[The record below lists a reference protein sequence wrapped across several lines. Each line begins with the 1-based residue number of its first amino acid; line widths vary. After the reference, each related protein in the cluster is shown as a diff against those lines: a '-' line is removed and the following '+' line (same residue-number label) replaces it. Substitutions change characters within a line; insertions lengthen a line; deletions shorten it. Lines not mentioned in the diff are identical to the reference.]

1 MPSMKELAELSN
13 QVLDSE
19 EEMRPEELALLA
31 QDAISPGM
39 GDGLVQMPSK
49 ETPWG
54 ITIEEMESAGW
65 VTVWDKFTGEPSKVN
80 RNMLAAQLLKVND
93 DGVRCFTTVKPAIEP
108 WRGNTL
114 CMLHP
119 DSEDR
124 SAYDRMGLPVCKS
137 GNLASD
143 FQMRLHMQHR
153 HKNEWAQLQDI
164 EQQKVDEEERLVRQ
178 ALIRANTPT
187 EDLLVPVAAVN
198 EAAPPIKVAAP
209 VEEEEAQTF
218 VFEPEIEEPLPAF
231 EIHVSEV
238 EPEPVKVE
246 PERVKVEEILSECLF
261 CEKPMKGRTV
271 KQKNRNTR
279 LHMSSAHPEMEVTV

>member
-124 SAYDRMGLPVCKS
+124 PVYDRMGLPVCKS
-137 GNLASD
+137 GNLASE

-198 EAAPPIKVAAP
+198 EAAPPIEVAAP
-209 VEEEEAQTF
+209 VEEEEEVVPETF
-218 VFEPEIEEPLPAF
+218 VIEA
-231 EIHVSEV
+231 EV

>member
-80 RNMLAAQLLKVND
+80 RNMLTAQLLKVND

-137 GNLASD
+137 GNLASE

-198 EAAPPIKVAAP
+198 EAAPPIEVAAP
-209 VEEEEAQTF
+209 VEEEEEVVPETF
-218 VFEPEIEEPLPAF
+218 VIEA
-231 EIHVSEV
+231 EV

>member
-13 QVLDSE
+13 RVLDSE
-19 EEMRPEELALLA
+19 DEMRPEELALLA

-39 GDGLVQMPSK
+39 EDNLVQMPSK

-54 ITIEEMESAGW
+54 ITIKEMESAGW

-80 RNMLAAQLLKVND
+80 RNMLETQLLKVND
-93 DGVRCFTTVKPAIEP
+93 DGLRCFTTVKPAIKP
-108 WRGNTL
+108 WRGSTP

-137 GNLASD
+137 GNLASEL
-143 FQMRLHMQHR
+143 QMRLHMEHR

-187 EDLLVPVAAVN
+187 EDLSIPVAAVN
-198 EAAPPIKVAAP
+198 EAAPPVEVAAP
-209 VEEEEAQTF
+209 VEEEEEVDPETF
-218 VFEPEIEEPLPAF
+218 VIE
-231 EIHVSEV
+231 SEV
-238 EPEPVKVE
+238 ESEP
-246 PERVKVEEILSECLF
+246 VKVEEILSACLF
-261 CEKPMKGRTV
+261 CDKPMKGRTV

-279 LHMSSAHPEMEVTV
+279 LHMASAHPELEVTV

>member
-19 EEMRPEELALLA
+19 EDMRPEELALLA

-93 DGVRCFTTVKPAIEP
+93 EGVRCFTTVKPAIEP
-108 WRGNTL
+108 WRGSTL

-153 HKNEWAQLQDI
+153 HKNEWAQIQDI

-187 EDLLVPVAAVN
+187 EDLSMPVAAVN
-198 EAAPPIKVAAP
+198 EAAPPIEVAAP
-209 VEEEEAQTF
+209 VIEEEEAVPETF
-218 VFEPEIEEPLPAF
+218 VIET
-231 EIHVSEV
+231 EV
-238 EPEPVKVE
+238 EPK
-246 PERVKVEEILSECLF
+246 RVKVEEMISACLF
-261 CEKPMKGRTV
+261 CEKPMKGRSV
-271 KQKNRNTR
+271 RQKNRNTR
-279 LHMSSAHPEMEVTV
+279 LHMSSAHPELEVTV

>member
-93 DGVRCFTTVKPAIEP
+93 EGVRCFTTVKPAIEP
-108 WRGNTL
+108 WRGSTL

-124 SAYDRMGLPVCKS
+124 SSYDRMGLPVCKS
-137 GNLASD
+137 GNLASE

-164 EQQKVDEEERLVRQ
+164 EQQKIDEEERLVRQ

-198 EAAPPIKVAAP
+198 EAAPPIEVAAP
-209 VEEEEAQTF
+209 VIEEEEAVPETF
-218 VFEPEIEEPLPAF
+218 VIET
-231 EIHVSEV
+231 EV
-238 EPEPVKVE
+238 ESEPVKVE
-246 PERVKVEEILSECLF
+246 EMLSACLF
-261 CEKPMKGRTV
+261 CEKPMKGRSV

-279 LHMSSAHPEMEVTV
+279 LHMSSAHPELEVTV

>member
-108 WRGNTL
+108 WRGSTL

-124 SAYDRMGLPVCKS
+124 PVYDRMGLPVCKS
-137 GNLASD
+137 GNLASE

-198 EAAPPIKVAAP
+198 EAAPPIEVAAP
-209 VEEEEAQTF
+209 VEEEEEVVPETF
-218 VFEPEIEEPLPAF
+218 VIEA
-231 EIHVSEV
+231 EV

-279 LHMSSAHPEMEVTV
+279 LHMSSSHPEMEVTV

>member
-137 GNLASD
+137 GNLASE

-198 EAAPPIKVAAP
+198 ETAPPIEVAAP
-209 VEEEEAQTF
+209 VEEEEEVVPETF
-218 VFEPEIEEPLPAF
+218 VIEA
-231 EIHVSEV
+231 EV
-238 EPEPVKVE
+238 ESKPVKVE
-246 PERVKVEEILSECLF
+246 SKPVKVEEILSECLF

>member
-108 WRGNTL
+108 WRGSTL

-124 SAYDRMGLPVCKS
+124 PVYDRMGLPVCKS
-137 GNLASD
+137 GNLASE

-198 EAAPPIKVAAP
+198 EAAPPIEVAAP
-209 VEEEEAQTF
+209 VEEEEEVVPETF
-218 VFEPEIEEPLPAF
+218 VIEA
-231 EIHVSEV
+231 EV
-238 EPEPVKVE
+238 EPEPIKVE
-246 PERVKVEEILSECLF
+246 SKPVKVEEILSECLF

>member
-108 WRGNTL
+108 WRGSTL

-124 SAYDRMGLPVCKS
+124 SSYDRMGLPVCKS

-153 HKNEWAQLQDI
+153 HKNEWAQIQDI

-198 EAAPPIKVAAP
+198 EAAPPIEVAAP
-209 VEEEEAQTF
+209 VIEEEEAVPETF
-218 VFEPEIEEPLPAF
+218 VIET
-231 EIHVSEV
+231 EV
-238 EPEPVKVE
+238 ESEPVKVE
-246 PERVKVEEILSECLF
+246 EMLSACLF

>member
-13 QVLDSE
+13 QVLESE
-19 EEMRPEELALLA
+19 DEMRPEELALLA

-39 GDGLVQMPSK
+39 EDALVQLPSK

-93 DGVRCFTTVKPAIEP
+93 EGVRCFTTVKPAIEP
-108 WRGNTL
+108 WRGSTP

-137 GNLASD
+137 GNLASE

-153 HKNEWAQLQDI
+153 HKNEWAQIRDI
-164 EQQKVDEEERLVRQ
+164 EQQKVDGEERLVRQ
-178 ALIRANTPT
+178 ALIRANTPD
-187 EDLLVPVAAVN
+187 EDLSVPVAAVN
-198 EAAPPIKVAAP
+198 EAAPPVEIVPP
-209 VEEEEAQTF
+209 VIEEEEEEVVPETF
-218 VFEPEIEEPLPAF
+218 VIEP
-231 EIHVSEV
+231 EV
-238 EPEPVKVE
+238 EPK
-246 PERVKVEEILSECLF
+246 RVKVEEMLSACLF
-261 CEKPMKGRTV
+261 CDKPMKGKSVR
-271 KQKNRNTR
+271 QKNRNTR
-279 LHMSSAHPEMEVTV
+279 LHMSSSHPEMEVTI

>member
-93 DGVRCFTTVKPAIEP
+93 EGVRCFTTVKPAIEP
-108 WRGNTL
+108 WRGSTL

-124 SAYDRMGLPVCKS
+124 SSYDRMGLPVCKS
-137 GNLASD
+137 GNLASE

-198 EAAPPIKVAAP
+198 EAAPPIEVAAP
-209 VEEEEAQTF
+209 VEEEEEVVPETF
-218 VFEPEIEEPLPAF
+218 VIEA
-231 EIHVSEV
+231 EV

-271 KQKNRNTR
+271 NQKNRNTR

>member
-13 QVLDSE
+13 QVLESE
-19 EEMRPEELALLA
+19 DEMRPEELALLA

-39 GDGLVQMPSK
+39 EDALVQLPSK

-93 DGVRCFTTVKPAIEP
+93 EGVRCFTTVKPAIEP
-108 WRGNTL
+108 WRGSTL

-137 GNLASD
+137 GNLASE

-153 HKNEWAQLQDI
+153 HKNEWAQIQDI

-178 ALIRANTPT
+178 ALIRANTPD
-187 EDLLVPVAAVN
+187 EDLSVPVVAVN
-198 EAAPPIKVAAP
+198 EAAPPVEIVPP
-209 VEEEEAQTF
+209 VIEEEEEEVVPETF
-218 VFEPEIEEPLPAF
+218 VIEP
-231 EIHVSEV
+231 EV
-238 EPEPVKVE
+238 EPK
-246 PERVKVEEILSECLF
+246 RVKVEEMLSACLF
-261 CEKPMKGRTV
+261 CDKPMKGKSVR
-271 KQKNRNTR
+271 QKNRNTR
-279 LHMSSAHPEMEVTV
+279 LHMSSSHPEMEVTI

>member
-13 QVLDSE
+13 QVLESE
-19 EEMRPEELALLA
+19 DEMRPEELALLA

-39 GDGLVQMPSK
+39 EDALVQLPSK

-93 DGVRCFTTVKPAIEP
+93 EGVRCFTTVKPAIEP
-108 WRGNTL
+108 WRGSTL

-137 GNLASD
+137 GNLASE

-153 HKNEWAQLQDI
+153 HKNEWAQIQDI
-164 EQQKVDEEERLVRQ
+164 EQQKVDGEERLVRQ
-178 ALIRANTPT
+178 ALIRANTPD
-187 EDLLVPVAAVN
+187 EDLSVPVAAVN
-198 EAAPPIKVAAP
+198 EAAPPVEIVPP
-209 VEEEEAQTF
+209 VIEEEEEEVVPETF
-218 VFEPEIEEPLPAF
+218 VIEP
-231 EIHVSEV
+231 EV
-238 EPEPVKVE
+238 EPK
-246 PERVKVEEILSECLF
+246 RVKVEEMLSACLF
-261 CEKPMKGRTV
+261 CDKPMKGKSVR
-271 KQKNRNTR
+271 QKNRNTR
-279 LHMSSAHPEMEVTV
+279 LHMSSSHPEMEVTI

>member
-39 GDGLVQMPSK
+39 EDNLVQMPSK

-93 DGVRCFTTVKPAIEP
+93 DGLRCFTTIKPAIEP
-108 WRGNTL
+108 WRGSTP

-137 GNLASD
+137 GNLASE
-143 FQMRLHMQHR
+143 FQMRLHMEHR

-187 EDLLVPVAAVN
+187 EDLSIPVAAVN
-198 EAAPPIKVAAP
+198 EAAPPVEVAAP
-209 VEEEEAQTF
+209 VEEEEEVVPEPF
-218 VFEPEIEEPLPAF
+218 VIEA
-231 EIHVSEV
+231 EV
-238 EPEPVKVE
+238 ESEPIKVE
-246 PERVKVEEILSECLF
+246 SKRVKVEEILSECLF
-261 CEKPMKGRTV
+261 YEKPMKGRTV

>member
-19 EEMRPEELALLA
+19 DEMRPEELALLA

-39 GDGLVQMPSK
+39 EDNLVQMPSK

-93 DGVRCFTTVKPAIEP
+93 DGLRCFTTVKPAIEP

-124 SAYDRMGLPVCKS
+124 AVYDNMGLPVCKS
-137 GNLASD
+137 GNLASE

-187 EDLLVPVAAVN
+187 EDLSIPVAAVN
-198 EAAPPIKVAAP
+198 EAAPPVEVAAP
-209 VEEEEAQTF
+209 VEEEEEVVPETF
-218 VFEPEIEEPLPAF
+218 VIEA
-231 EIHVSEV
+231 EV
-238 EPEPVKVE
+238 ESEPVKVE
-246 PERVKVEEILSECLF
+246 SKPVKVEEILSACLF
-261 CEKPMKGRTV
+261 CDKPMKGRTV

-279 LHMSSAHPEMEVTV
+279 LHMASAHPELEVTV

>member
-1 MPSMKELAELSN
+1 MKELAELSN
-13 QVLDSE
+13 RVLDSE
-19 EEMRPEELALLA
+19 DEMRPEELALLA

-39 GDGLVQMPSK
+39 EDDSVQMPSK

-54 ITIEEMESAGW
+54 ITIKEMESAGW

-80 RNMLAAQLLKVND
+80 RNMLETQLLKVND
-93 DGVRCFTTVKPAIEP
+93 DGLRCFTTVKPAIKP
-108 WRGNTL
+108 WRGSTP

-137 GNLASD
+137 GNLASE
-143 FQMRLHMQHR
+143 FQMRLHMEHR

-187 EDLLVPVAAVN
+187 EDLSIPVAAVN
-198 EAAPPIKVAAP
+198 EAAPPVEVAAP
-209 VEEEEAQTF
+209 VEEEEEVVPETF
-218 VFEPEIEEPLPAF
+218 VIEA
-231 EIHVSEV
+231 EV
-238 EPEPVKVE
+238 ESEPVKVE
-246 PERVKVEEILSECLF
+246 SKPVKVEEILSACLF
-261 CEKPMKGRTV
+261 CDKPMKGRTV

-279 LHMSSAHPEMEVTV
+279 LHMASAHPELEVTV

>member
-108 WRGNTL
+108 WRGSTL

-198 EAAPPIKVAAP
+198 EAAPPIEVAAP
-209 VEEEEAQTF
+209 VEEEEEVVPETF
-218 VFEPEIEEPLPAF
+218 VIEA
-231 EIHVSEV
+231 EV

>member
-13 QVLDSE
+13 RVLDSE
-19 EEMRPEELALLA
+19 DDMRPEELALLA

-93 DGVRCFTTVKPAIEP
+93 EGVRCFTTVKPAIEP
-108 WRGNTL
+108 WRGSTL

-124 SAYDRMGLPVCKS
+124 SAYNRMGLPVCKS

-153 HKNEWAQLQDI
+153 HKNEWAQIQDI
-164 EQQKVDEEERLVRQ
+164 EQQKVDEEERLLRQ

-198 EAAPPIKVAAP
+198 EAAPPIEVAAP
-209 VEEEEAQTF
+209 VIEEEEAVPETF
-218 VFEPEIEEPLPAF
+218 VIET
-231 EIHVSEV
+231 EV
-238 EPEPVKVE
+238 ESK
-246 PERVKVEEILSECLF
+246 RVNVEEMISSCLF
-261 CEKPMKGRTV
+261 CEKPMKGRSV

-279 LHMSSAHPEMEVTV
+279 LHMSSAHPELEVTV

>member
-1 MPSMKELAELSN
+1 MKELAELSN

-198 EAAPPIKVAAP
+198 EAAPPIEVAAP
-209 VEEEEAQTF
+209 VEEEEEVVPETF
-218 VFEPEIEEPLPAF
+218 VIEA
-231 EIHVSEV
+231 EV

>member
-13 QVLDSE
+13 QVLESE
-19 EEMRPEELALLA
+19 DEMRPEELALLA

-39 GDGLVQMPSK
+39 EDALVQLPSK

-93 DGVRCFTTVKPAIEP
+93 EGVRCFTTVKPAIEP
-108 WRGNTL
+108 WRGSTL

-137 GNLASD
+137 GNLASE

-153 HKNEWAQLQDI
+153 HKNEWAQIRDI
-164 EQQKVDEEERLVRQ
+164 EQQKVDGEERLVRQ
-178 ALIRANTPT
+178 ALIRANTPD
-187 EDLLVPVAAVN
+187 EDLSVPVAAVN
-198 EAAPPIKVAAP
+198 EAAPPVEIVPP
-209 VEEEEAQTF
+209 VIEEEEEEVVPETF
-218 VFEPEIEEPLPAF
+218 VIEP
-231 EIHVSEV
+231 EV
-238 EPEPVKVE
+238 EPK
-246 PERVKVEEILSECLF
+246 RVKVEEMLSACLF
-261 CEKPMKGRTV
+261 CDKPMKGKSVR
-271 KQKNRNTR
+271 QKNRNTR
-279 LHMSSAHPEMEVTV
+279 LHMSSSHPEMEVTI

>member
-13 QVLDSE
+13 RVLDSE
-19 EEMRPEELALLA
+19 DEMRPEELALLA

-39 GDGLVQMPSK
+39 EDNLVQMPSK

-93 DGVRCFTTVKPAIEP
+93 DGLRCFTTIKPAIEP

-124 SAYDRMGLPVCKS
+124 SSYDRMGLPVCKS
-137 GNLASD
+137 GNLASE

-187 EDLLVPVAAVN
+187 EDLSIPVAAVN
-198 EAAPPIKVAAP
+198 EAAPPVEVAAP
-209 VEEEEAQTF
+209 VIEEEEVVPETF
-218 VFEPEIEEPLPAF
+218 VIEA
-231 EIHVSEV
+231 EV
-238 EPEPVKVE
+238 ESEP
-246 PERVKVEEILSECLF
+246 VKVEEILSACLF
-261 CEKPMKGRTV
+261 CDKPMKGRTV

-279 LHMSSAHPEMEVTV
+279 LHMASAHPELEVTV

>member
-93 DGVRCFTTVKPAIEP
+93 EGVRCFTTVKPAIEP
-108 WRGNTL
+108 WRGSTL

-137 GNLASD
+137 GNLASE

-198 EAAPPIKVAAP
+198 EAAPPIEVAAP
-209 VEEEEAQTF
+209 VIEEEEAVPETF
-218 VFEPEIEEPLPAF
+218 VIET
-231 EIHVSEV
+231 EV
-238 EPEPVKVE
+238 ESEPVKVE
-246 PERVKVEEILSECLF
+246 EMLSACLF
-261 CEKPMKGRTV
+261 CEKPMKGRSV

-279 LHMSSAHPEMEVTV
+279 LHMSSAHPELEVTV

>member
-198 EAAPPIKVAAP
+198 EAAPPIEVAAP
-209 VEEEEAQTF
+209 VEEEEEVVPETF
-218 VFEPEIEEPLPAF
+218 VIEA
-231 EIHVSEV
+231 EV

>member
-93 DGVRCFTTVKPAIEP
+93 DVVRCFTTVKPAIEP

-137 GNLASD
+137 GNLASE

-187 EDLLVPVAAVN
+187 EDLSMPVAAVN
-198 EAAPPIKVAAP
+198 EAAPPIEVAAP
-209 VEEEEAQTF
+209 VIEEEEAVPETF
-218 VFEPEIEEPLPAF
+218 VIET
-231 EIHVSEV
+231 EV
-238 EPEPVKVE
+238 ESEPVKVE
-246 PERVKVEEILSECLF
+246 EMLSACLF
-261 CEKPMKGRTV
+261 CEKPMKGRSV
-271 KQKNRNTR
+271 RQKNRNTR
-279 LHMSSAHPEMEVTV
+279 LHMSSAHPELEVTV

>member
-1 MPSMKELAELSN
+1 MKELAELSN

-137 GNLASD
+137 GNLASE

-198 EAAPPIKVAAP
+198 EAAPPIEVAAP
-209 VEEEEAQTF
+209 VEEEEEVVPETF
-218 VFEPEIEEPLPAF
+218 VIEA
-231 EIHVSEV
+231 EV

>member
-19 EEMRPEELALLA
+19 EDMRPEELALLA

-80 RNMLAAQLLKVND
+80 RNMLAGQLLKVND
-93 DGVRCFTTVKPAIEP
+93 EGVRCFTTVKPAIEP
-108 WRGNTL
+108 WRGSTL

-153 HKNEWAQLQDI
+153 HKNEWAQIQDI

-187 EDLLVPVAAVN
+187 EDLSMPVAAVN
-198 EAAPPIKVAAP
+198 EAAPPIEVAAP
-209 VEEEEAQTF
+209 VIEEEEAVPETF
-218 VFEPEIEEPLPAF
+218 VIET
-231 EIHVSEV
+231 EV
-238 EPEPVKVE
+238 EPK
-246 PERVKVEEILSECLF
+246 RVKVEEMISACLF
-261 CEKPMKGRTV
+261 CEKPMKGRSV
-271 KQKNRNTR
+271 RQKNRNTR
-279 LHMSSAHPEMEVTV
+279 LHMSSAHPELEVTV

>member
-1 MPSMKELAELSN
+1 MKELAELSN
-13 QVLDSE
+13 QVLESE
-19 EEMRPEELALLA
+19 DEMRPEELALLA

-39 GDGLVQMPSK
+39 EDALVQLPSK

-93 DGVRCFTTVKPAIEP
+93 EGVRCFTTVKPAIEP
-108 WRGNTL
+108 WRGSTP

-137 GNLASD
+137 GNLASE

-153 HKNEWAQLQDI
+153 HKNEWAQIQDI
-164 EQQKVDEEERLVRQ
+164 EQQKVDGEERLVRQ
-178 ALIRANTPT
+178 ALIRANTPD
-187 EDLLVPVAAVN
+187 EDLSVPVAAVN
-198 EAAPPIKVAAP
+198 EAAPPVEIVPP
-209 VEEEEAQTF
+209 VIEEEEEEVVPETF
-218 VFEPEIEEPLPAF
+218 VIEP
-231 EIHVSEV
+231 EV
-238 EPEPVKVE
+238 EPK
-246 PERVKVEEILSECLF
+246 RVKVEEMLSACLF
-261 CEKPMKGRTV
+261 CDKPMKGKSVR
-271 KQKNRNTR
+271 QKNRNTR
-279 LHMSSAHPEMEVTV
+279 LHMSSSHPEMEVTI

>member
-1 MPSMKELAELSN
+1 MKELAELSN

-108 WRGNTL
+108 WRGSTL

-198 EAAPPIKVAAP
+198 EAAPPIEVAAP
-209 VEEEEAQTF
+209 VEEEEEVVPETF
-218 VFEPEIEEPLPAF
+218 VIEA
-231 EIHVSEV
+231 EV

>member
-1 MPSMKELAELSN
+1 MPSMKELVEMSDD
-13 QVLDSE
+13 VLN
-19 EEMRPEELALLA
+19 EMRPEELALLA
-31 QDAISPGM
+31 EAVIDSDNKS
-39 GDGLVQMPSK
+39 GDVVNKPTAENPLPMTIGEL
-49 ETPWG
+49 ET
-54 ITIEEMESAGW
+54 AGK
-65 VTVWDKFTGEPSKVN
+65 VYVYNRFTGERSLCL
-80 RNMLAAQLLKVND
+80 RNLLEAQIRKTND
-93 DGVRCFTTVKPAIEP
+93 DGEYIFITYPPKNPDGTLMKP
-108 WRGNTL
+108 WRGSTL

-178 ALIRANTPT
+178 ALIRANTST

-198 EAAPPIKVAAP
+198 EAAPPIEVAAP
-209 VEEEEAQTF
+209 VIEEEEAVPETF
-218 VFEPEIEEPLPAF
+218 VIET
-231 EIHVSEV
+231 EV

-246 PERVKVEEILSECLF
+246 SKRVKVEEILSECLF

>member
-13 QVLDSE
+13 RVLDSE
-19 EEMRPEELALLA
+19 DDMRPEELALLA

-93 DGVRCFTTVKPAIEP
+93 EGVRCFTTVKPAIEP
-108 WRGNTL
+108 WRGSTL

-124 SAYDRMGLPVCKS
+124 SAYNRMGLPVCKS

-153 HKNEWAQLQDI
+153 HKNEWAQIQDI

-198 EAAPPIKVAAP
+198 EAAPPIEVAAP
-209 VEEEEAQTF
+209 VIEEEEAVPETF
-218 VFEPEIEEPLPAF
+218 VIET
-231 EIHVSEV
+231 EV
-238 EPEPVKVE
+238 ESK
-246 PERVKVEEILSECLF
+246 RVKVEEMLSACLF
-261 CEKPMKGRTV
+261 CEKPMKGRSV
-271 KQKNRNTR
+271 RQKNRNTR
-279 LHMSSAHPEMEVTV
+279 LHMSSAHPELEVTV

>member
-124 SAYDRMGLPVCKS
+124 PVYDRMGLPVCKS
-137 GNLASD
+137 GNLASE

-198 EAAPPIKVAAP
+198 EAAPPIEVAAP
-209 VEEEEAQTF
+209 VEEEEEVVPETF
-218 VFEPEIEEPLPAF
+218 VIEA
-231 EIHVSEV
+231 EV

-279 LHMSSAHPEMEVTV
+279 LHMSSSHPEMEVTV

>member
-108 WRGNTL
+108 WRGSTL

-124 SAYDRMGLPVCKS
+124 SSYDRMGLPVCKS

-198 EAAPPIKVAAP
+198 EAAPPI
-209 VEEEEAQTF
+209 EELAVTEDEAQTF

-238 EPEPVKVE
+238 ESPPIKVE
-246 PERVKVEEILSECLF
+246 SKRVKVEEILSECLF

>member
-39 GDGLVQMPSK
+39 EDNLVQMPSK

-80 RNMLAAQLLKVND
+80 RNMLETQLLKVND
-93 DGVRCFTTVKPAIEP
+93 DGLRCFTTIKPAIEP
-108 WRGNTL
+108 WRGSTP

-137 GNLASD
+137 GNLASE

-198 EAAPPIKVAAP
+198 EAAPPIEVAAP
-209 VEEEEAQTF
+209 VEEEEEVVPETF
-218 VFEPEIEEPLPAF
+218 VIEA
-231 EIHVSEV
+231 EV
-238 EPEPVKVE
+238 ESEPVKVE
-246 PERVKVEEILSECLF
+246 SKPVKVEEILSACLF
-261 CEKPMKGRTV
+261 CDKPMKGRTV

-279 LHMSSAHPEMEVTV
+279 LHMASAHPELEVTV

>member
-108 WRGNTL
+108 WRGSTL

-124 SAYDRMGLPVCKS
+124 PVYDRMGLPVCKS
-137 GNLASD
+137 GNLASE

-198 EAAPPIKVAAP
+198 EAAPPIEVAAP
-209 VEEEEAQTF
+209 VEEEEEVVPETF
-218 VFEPEIEEPLPAF
+218 VIEA
-231 EIHVSEV
+231 EV
-238 EPEPVKVE
+238 ESEPVKVE
-246 PERVKVEEILSECLF
+246 SKPVKVEEILSECLF

>member
-13 QVLDSE
+13 RVLDSE

-39 GDGLVQMPSK
+39 EDDLVQMPSK

-54 ITIEEMESAGW
+54 ITIKEMESAGW

-80 RNMLAAQLLKVND
+80 RNMLETQLLKVND
-93 DGVRCFTTVKPAIEP
+93 DGLRCFTTVKPAIKP
-108 WRGNTL
+108 WRGSTP

-137 GNLASD
+137 GNLASE
-143 FQMRLHMQHR
+143 FQMRLHMEHR

-187 EDLLVPVAAVN
+187 EYLSIPVAAVN
-198 EAAPPIKVAAP
+198 EAAPPVEVAAP
-209 VEEEEAQTF
+209 VEEEEEVVPETF
-218 VFEPEIEEPLPAF
+218 VIEA
-231 EIHVSEV
+231 EV
-238 EPEPVKVE
+238 ESEPVKVE
-246 PERVKVEEILSECLF
+246 SKPVKVEEILSACLF
-261 CEKPMKGRTV
+261 CDKPMKGRTV

-279 LHMSSAHPEMEVTV
+279 LHMASAHPELEVTV

>member
-13 QVLDSE
+13 QVLESE
-19 EEMRPEELALLA
+19 DEMRPEELALLA

-39 GDGLVQMPSK
+39 EDALVQLPSK

-93 DGVRCFTTVKPAIEP
+93 EGVRCFTTVKPAIEP
-108 WRGNTL
+108 WRGSTL

-137 GNLASD
+137 GNLASE

-153 HKNEWAQLQDI
+153 HKNEWAQIQDI
-164 EQQKVDEEERLVRQ
+164 EQQKVDGEERLVRQ
-178 ALIRANTPT
+178 ALIRANTPD
-187 EDLLVPVAAVN
+187 EALSVPVAAVN
-198 EAAPPIKVAAP
+198 EAAPPVEIVPP
-209 VEEEEAQTF
+209 VIEEEEEEVVPETF
-218 VFEPEIEEPLPAF
+218 VIEP
-231 EIHVSEV
+231 EV
-238 EPEPVKVE
+238 EPK
-246 PERVKVEEILSECLF
+246 RVKVEEMLSACLF
-261 CEKPMKGRTV
+261 CDKPMKGKSVR
-271 KQKNRNTR
+271 QKNRNTR
-279 LHMSSAHPEMEVTV
+279 LHMSSSHPEMEVTI

>member
-124 SAYDRMGLPVCKS
+124 SSYDRMGLPVCKS

-198 EAAPPIKVAAP
+198 EAAPPIEVAAP
-209 VEEEEAQTF
+209 VEEEEEVVPETF
-218 VFEPEIEEPLPAF
+218 VIEA
-231 EIHVSEV
+231 EV

>member
-13 QVLDSE
+13 QVLESE
-19 EEMRPEELALLA
+19 DEMRPEELALLA

-39 GDGLVQMPSK
+39 EDALVQLPSK

-93 DGVRCFTTVKPAIEP
+93 EGVRCFTTVKPAIEP
-108 WRGNTL
+108 WRGSTP

-137 GNLASD
+137 GNLASE

-153 HKNEWAQLQDI
+153 HKNEWAQIQDI
-164 EQQKVDEEERLVRQ
+164 EQQKVDGEERLVRQ
-178 ALIRANTPT
+178 ALIRANTPD
-187 EDLLVPVAAVN
+187 EDLSVPVAAVN
-198 EAAPPIKVAAP
+198 EAAPPVEIVPP
-209 VEEEEAQTF
+209 VIEEEEVVPETF
-218 VFEPEIEEPLPAF
+218 VIEP
-231 EIHVSEV
+231 EV
-238 EPEPVKVE
+238 EPK
-246 PERVKVEEILSECLF
+246 RVKVEEMLSACLF
-261 CEKPMKGRTV
+261 CDKPMKGKSVR
-271 KQKNRNTR
+271 QKNRNTR
-279 LHMSSAHPEMEVTV
+279 LHMSSSHPEMEVTI